1 MNPSFAPL
9 DPVIHAPVRLAVLSI
24 LASAQ
29 EADFVYLKT
38 AAGTTDG
45 NLSVHLTKLEEAGY
59 IVIRKSFK
67 GRKPSTTCALTEAGR
82 TAFLSYLKSLESYL
96 PPNTK
101 ENPS

>member
-9 DPVIHAPVRLAVLSI
+9 DPVIHAPVRLAILSI
-24 LASAQ
+24 LASVR
-29 EADFVYLKT
+29 EADFVYLKN
-38 AAGTTDG
+38 AAGTSDG

-67 GRKPSTTCALTEAGR
+67 GRKPSTTCALTETGR

-96 PPNTK
+96 PHDFK